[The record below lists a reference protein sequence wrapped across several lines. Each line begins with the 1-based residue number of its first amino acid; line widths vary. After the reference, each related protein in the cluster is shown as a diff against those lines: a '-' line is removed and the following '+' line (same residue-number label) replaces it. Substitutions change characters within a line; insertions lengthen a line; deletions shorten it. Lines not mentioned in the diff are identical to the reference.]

1 MLFDATSV
9 CRAAFCRSL
18 GPGAGEALPPAALY
32 AVLVNSGMAAASA
45 GARGHCAARG
55 HAVPVRRAGCSLPR
69 PKTAARCALGFAA
82 RPHGRRP
89 RLAAPL
95 AVPAALCPQA
105 VQALLALAAA
115 EEKGTANAALCF
127 RVLCTLNSL
136 DQAAAVPAGPSQL
149 VAQAVLAIHSHYS
162 ELYGV
167 EELSAQLGVSKSHL
181 VRVFS
186 AEMGMGPGHYLT
198 QVRLQAAKLLLAHPH
213 LPAGAGVQ
221 PVRLFGRKLFLPRV
235 PPQHGPHPRGVAQSQ
250 PRRLRHP
257 GRGRRAGARAVRM
270 IAHKRCTF
278 GAWAQA
284 GSSQPGANVL

>member
-45 GARGHCAARG
+45 GAGAIAL
-55 HAVPVRRAGCSLPR
+55 RAGTLCLCAGGLQLTPAENCR
-69 PKTAARCALGFAA
+69 ALCIGFAGTAARQAA
-82 RPHGRRP
+82 AG
-89 RLAAPL
+89 LAAPL

-115 EEKGTANAALCF
+115 EEKGTAGAPLCF

-181 VRVFS
+181 VRVFF
-186 AEMGMGPGHYLT
+186 GRDGHGPGPLSDAG
-198 QVRLQAAKLLLAHPH
+198 AAAGGQTAVGAPH
-213 LPAGAGVQ
+213 LPAGAGGQ